1 MNKRVW
7 ILASGLCLMVSVAM
21 ADNYVVKNGQGSLIT
36 FAAKSV
42 GSVLHPL
49 SIMEG
54 LIGGAGA
61 PAAVNVDSGGVVQMN
76 NTSMVNNLSSI
87 ASSNTAIAASAATI
101 ATNTGNT
108 NPVPVTFSLAPTAS
122 VAISSSTSGTI
133 QLVALSSGKAIYV
146 TSALIQS
153 AGGASVTLEYG
164 TGSNCG
170 TGTMALTGVMAMTAQ
185 NVIPINGGM
194 GAALFVPASNALCLV
209 NSANVQISGAVAY
222 AQK

>member
-61 PAAVNVDSGGVVQMN
+61 PAAVNVDSGGNVQVN

-108 NPVPVTFSLAPTAS
+108 NPVPVFATGNSYSHISTATTTLVKTGAGILHTICINTLGGTAS
-122 VAISSSTSGTI
+122 TVEFDAALTHTTPVMGILNSMTTGQACYTYDVAFSTG
-133 QLVALSSGKAIYV
+133 LSI
-146 TSALIQS
+146 T
-153 AGGASVTLEYG
+153 T
-164 TGSNCG
+164 TGS
-170 TGTMALTGVMAMTAQ
+170 
-185 NVIPINGGM
+185 
-194 GAALFVPASNALCLV
+194 GAPDVTVS
-209 NSANVQISGAVAY
+209 Y
-222 AQK
+222 R